1 MYRPLKPN
9 GFENHLEWSKTCDLK
24 CHLLTYARSL
34 GVITVFLS
42 LLQLIPSASAQQL
55 TGPVSRETSG
65 TGTQGQRIESI
76 APTRP
81 YPTKSLE
88 KNDAQPSTRRPHR
101 IIPKPQNAP
110 IASVEPS
117 PSGSSPVNS
126 LPTPPPSL
134 QSDNVTSQSKEPSSF
149 NRSVGVA
156 RASCHHERR
165 TVISNNHEIHCR
177 RHSINRNHPA
187 GRCRRGQL
195 VYLRKRRRRWAND
208 AKISCGDAGAGTIEL
223 ATLSPGTVSQYL
235 IRHVDMECQY
245 GKQLG
250 WVQNLSRNDS
260 GGYGAPIATLQGN
273 ITTYIA
279 AGLQSGTTYMFVITA
294 YDSDGN
300 QSPRSNEVSKSIY

>member
-81 YPTKSLE
+81 SPTKSLE
-88 KNDAQPSTRRPHR
+88 KNDAQTSTRRPHR
-101 IIPKPQNAP
+101 IIRTPQNAP

-134 QSDNVTSQSKEPSSF
+134 QSDNATSQSKEPSSF

-156 RASCHHERR
+156 VPLATMSVAPSSATTTRSTAVGIAS
-165 TVISNNHEIHCR
+165 TGTI
-177 RHSINRNHPA
+177 PLA
-187 GRCRRGQL
+187 
-195 VYLRKRRRRWAND
+195 A
-208 AKISCGDAGAGTIEL
+208 AGAGNSSTSGSGGAGGRTMRKL
-223 ATLSPGTVSQYL
+223 AAGMPGLAQLNSPPSVPVLSVNTSSVTLTWNANTDS
-235 IRHVDMECQY
+235 
-245 GKQLG
+245 
-250 WVQNLSRNDS
+250 NLAGYKIYRATTP

-273 ITTYIA
+273 ITTYTA
-279 AGLQSGTTYMFVITA
+279 EGLQSGTTYMFVITA

-300 QSPRSNEVSKSIY
+300 ESPRSNEVSKSIF